1 MVDPEKDTADYRRAF
16 ALAWL
21 REPNEPF
28 KAACEVFGTDTKSA
42 LYASTFWIRD
52 PEVIA
57 EKERLIAAQDE
68 GEESFLPSKAEALR
82 DLYEYTKSGEHKDR
96 IAAFKLYAEVRG
108 WMPKGG
114 TNVNIDQSTR
124 TTNQVMLVQDM
135 GNDSDWEK
143 GIAEQQRRLIENA
156 AAPRH

>member
-1 MVDPEKDTADYRRAF
+1 MDDSTEKKREF
-16 ALAWL
+16 ALQWL
-21 REPNEPF
+21 REPGDSF
-28 KAACEVFGTDTKSA
+28 KAACEVFGSDTKSA

-57 EKERLIAAQDE
+57 EKERLLAAEDD
-68 GEESFLPSKAEALR
+68 GESAFLPTKAEMLR
-82 DLYEYTKSGEHKDR
+82 DLYELTKRGEEKDR
-96 IAAFKLYAEVRG
+96 VSAFKLYAEVRG

-135 GNDSDWEK
+135 GSDAAWEN
-143 GIAEQQRRLIENA
+143 GIAEQQRNLIKNA
-156 AAPRH
+156 AASH